1 MGALGAALCLSART
15 GSSEPDKADKAKVSA
30 ERRACG
36 LAYRAA
42 IQLEQSAHLRQA
54 KDQLL
59 ACSKASCGA
68 VIKQRCTSHYAQLE
82 ADIPSVVP
90 LVSDENGEPRTDV
103 QVSIDNEVLTSK
115 IDGRSLPVDPG
126 VHEFSFTADGS
137 VLATQK
143 IMIVQG
149 QRNRPISVSL
159 QKDKHGKRV
168 ILAPTPGA
176 PALDAK
182 ASLDK
187 PGVDKDRQAL
197 EKNDRETPPPDKAE
211 KAAPESAASEKAASE
226 ASPDAPALEVKSK
239 GGPGA
244 MPYLLGTIGLA
255 GLGGA
260 GLLTY
265 WGRKDN
271 ESLAQCSPDCSQ
283 ASVDHIRKLYLA
295 SDISLGVGAAAL
307 VTSVIWFIAAP
318 SSKEKPPSQA
328 SYQFDVR
335 PAPAGGFATVSGRF

>member
-1 MGALGAALCLSART
+1 LLVSAVGAALCLSAKP
-15 GSSEPDKADKAKVSA
+15 GSTEPDKAKVSA

-36 LAYRAA
+36 LAYRNA

-59 ACSKASCGA
+59 ACSKTSCGA
-68 VIKQRCTSHYAQLE
+68 VMKQRCTSHYAQLE

-103 QVSIDNEVLTSK
+103 QVTIDNEVVTSK
-115 IDGRSLPVDPG
+115 IDGRSLLVDPG

-149 QRNRPISVSL
+149 QRNRPITISL

-168 ILAPTPGA
+168 VLGPAA
-176 PALDAK
+176 ASSALDAK

-187 PGVDKDRQAL
+187 PGVDRAGT
-197 EKNDRETPPPDKAE
+197 EKNEREAIPGEKAE
-211 KAAPESAASEKAASE
+211 KTPAESAPPEKGAAE
-226 ASPDAPALEVKSK
+226 PASPEAPSPEVKSK

-244 MPYLLGTIGLA
+244 MPYLLGTIGIA
-255 GLGGA
+255 GLGAG

-271 ESLAQCSPDCSQ
+271 DLLAQCSPNCSQ
-283 ASVDHIRKLYLA
+283 SSVDHIRRLYLA
-295 SDISLGVGAAAL
+295 SDISLGIGGAALA
-307 VTSVIWFIAAP
+307 TSLIWFIASP

-328 SYQFDVR
+328 SYQFDVQ
-335 PAPAGGFATVSGRF
+335 PTPQGGFATVSGRF